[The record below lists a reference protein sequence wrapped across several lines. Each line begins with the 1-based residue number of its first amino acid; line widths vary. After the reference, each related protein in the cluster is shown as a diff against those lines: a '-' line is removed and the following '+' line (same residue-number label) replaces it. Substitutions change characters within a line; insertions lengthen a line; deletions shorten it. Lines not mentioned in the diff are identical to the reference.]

1 MGNGVLALNLFQTSQ
16 VMWVSLSVRL
26 QDEVVDSTR
35 KLSTDHLGKHLP
47 LGLELR
53 LNWDSIQNLL
63 VKAVDFADLQG
74 QGKGN
79 FFLILFDEF
88 VDYSG
93 NVLVVSL
100 DLQDLQQVQVL
111 RWLANCI
118 KHRLQEL
125 GIFSVTIVRILFLN
139 STSRLIR

>member
-1 MGNGVLALNLFQTSQ
+1 MR
-16 VMWVSLSVRL
+16 VSLSVSL
-26 QDEVVDSTR
+26 QDEIVDSTR
-35 KLSTDHLGKHLP
+35 KLSADHLGKHLP

-53 LNWDSIQNLL
+53 LNWDSVKDLF
-63 VKAVDFADLQG
+63 VKAMDFADFQG

-100 DLQDLQQVQVL
+100 DLQYL
-111 RWLANCI
+111 
-118 KHRLQEL
+118 
-125 GIFSVTIVRILFLN
+125 
-139 STSRLIR
+139 